1 MLPISSTI
9 ALKPPACSSKSV
21 TRNACSIRG
30 QGFPETTGFRRGADC
45 CGVLGS
51 KTSRSGFI
59 LRCGSAHRGAVT
71 SGLRKPLTASESPLT
86 SLRGCGPKPP
96 PCRPFLIGGGMRDF
110 SGSAK
115 PSIEVDLV
123 FVDGGTPQ
131 RTQSRRDRSTPVAA
145 ADSGSKAFET
155 STQAQ
160 TFPACV
166 IWLKNDIAN

>member
-1 MLPISSTI
+1 MLGKQKNARLTFFRSR
-9 ALKPPACSSKSV
+9 SV
-21 TRNACSIRG
+21 TRNACSIRD
-30 QGFPETTGFRRGADC
+30 QGFAEKTGFLRGDNC

-96 PCRPFLIGGGMRDF
+96 PCRPFLIGGGMRYF

-131 RTQSRRDRSTPVAA
+131 RTQSR
-145 ADSGSKAFET
+145 
-155 STQAQ
+155 
-160 TFPACV
+160 
-166 IWLKNDIAN
+166 